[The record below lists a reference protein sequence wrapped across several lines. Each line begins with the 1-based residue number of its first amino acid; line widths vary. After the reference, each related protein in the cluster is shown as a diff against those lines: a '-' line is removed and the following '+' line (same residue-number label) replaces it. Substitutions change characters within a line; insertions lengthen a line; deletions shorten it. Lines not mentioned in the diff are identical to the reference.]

1 VPRRRRAQSATE
13 VFADDAGFLS
23 LAPDGGF
30 KVYEQ
35 RPAIKECPLADEHR
49 YKRDEDFID
58 ELQLFL
64 NGGITPPCS
73 EIFDALCAAFGAG
86 APPVDIPTADC
97 CALSSL
103 PHSWTFSNP
112 LLFQCQC
119 GSGYRKGSEQC
130 DDGEL
135 VGGGEP
141 GDNDGCNKFC
151 EVERG
156 VPCRSS
162 ASFTCLRRTSRTNTR
177 GASQVETYFG
187 WSCTQFPDSPD
198 GSPAPD
204 QCFCSCDCEQK
215 CTCASPRSLQ
225 PRCPPAARLSSP
237 PPARPQV
244 PGRGAARLL
253 QRRRLRQQ
261 GRQARPPSLPY

>member
-1 VPRRRRAQSATE
+1 VPRRRRAQTATE

-64 NGGITPPCS
+64 NGGVAPHCG
-73 EIFDALCAAFGAG
+73 ELFDALCAAFGAG
-86 APPVDIPTADC
+86 APPVDLPTADC

-135 VGGGEP
+135 VGGGGP

-162 ASFTCLRRTSRTNTR
+162 ASFTCLRSQLCELHMPSQNQQNSHTRCLAGRDVLWVVLHAVPRQPRRLARPGPVLLLLRLRTKVHVRT
-177 GASQVETYFG
+177 
-187 WSCTQFPDSPD
+187 PPLP
-198 GSPAPD
+198 PAP
-204 QCFCSCDCEQK
+204 
-215 CTCASPRSLQ
+215 L
-225 PRCPPAARLSSP
+225 PP
-237 PPARPQV
+237 
-244 PGRGAARLL
+244 RGAAE
-253 QRRRLRQQ
+253 Q
-261 GRQARPPSLPY
+261 SLPRSPAGARTRRSAPTAT